1 MKKIQLIFIFLIL
14 LVSFS
19 ACDTGSDQTTD
30 ATETYIKLVYPE
42 KVVAGQTI
50 FITGNNFNDVTE
62 IVLPDNI
69 VIKDFE
75 RTGFNQLSVVA
86 PAGLKS
92 GFVTLRAGG
101 KEYKSPKEIQAV
113 TPSFSVVFPTAVKT
127 GEEVTIKGE
136 NLLEIQQVIFPDN
149 VVVDAMHFK
158 RKSDTEII
166 IVVPAGTIDGSG
178 TLQMITIAGTTL
190 ATTSITIEVVE
201 EVVEEVR
208 VHPILPT
215 TKMIYDFNQRTNDW
229 HAVDWDNWGG
239 SYDAEAGKTNGYITL
254 VARPGWW
261 ILGCNHPDPDKGWP
275 SVDPSQYVLKVD
287 IKAAAPITI
296 TGDYEFFFRIGGEDV
311 PSKLLV
317 VNNQIA
323 TPDNDWVTLT
333 IPIDGILSNPTKA
346 SGEFG
351 IILNFSDGGTNFSGL
366 SFDNL
371 RFDLM

>member
-19 ACDTGSDQTTD
+19 ACDTTSDQTAD
-30 ATETYIKLVYPE
+30 VTETSIKMVYPE
-42 KVVAGQTI
+42 KVVAGQTL
-50 FITGNNFNDVTE
+50 FIVGSNFNDVTE

-69 VIKDFE
+69 SVKNFE
-75 RTGFNQLSVVA
+75 RVGFNQLSVVV
-86 PAGLKS
+86 PDGLKS
-92 GFVTLRAGG
+92 GFVILKADG
-101 KEYKSPKEIQAV
+101 KEFKAPNEIKAV
-113 TPSFSVVFPTAVKT
+113 APTFSVIFPTAVKT

-136 NLLEIQQVIFPDN
+136 NLLEIQQIIFPDD
-149 VVVDAMHFK
+149 VVVDALHFK
-158 RKSDTEII
+158 RKSDTEIKV
-166 IVVPAGTIDGSG
+166 IVPKGTIDGSG

-190 ATTSITIEVVE
+190 TTTAITIEVVE
-201 EVVEEVR
+201 EVTEENR

-215 TKMIYDFNQRTNDW
+215 TKMIYDFNQRTNDG

-239 SYDAEAGKTNGYITL
+239 SYDAEGGKANGYITL

-261 ILGCNHPDPDKGWP
+261 ILGCNHSDPDHGWP
-275 SVDPSQYVLKVD
+275 SVDPSQYVLKID
-287 IKAAAPITI
+287 IKVENPITI
-296 TGDYEFFFRIGGEDV
+296 TGDYEFSFRIGGEDV

-317 VNNQIA
+317 ENNKIA
-323 TPDNDWVTLT
+323 TPDNDWVTLV
-333 IPIDGILSNPTKA
+333 IPINGILSNPTKA

-351 IILNFSDGGTNFSGL
+351 IILNYSDGGTNFSGL